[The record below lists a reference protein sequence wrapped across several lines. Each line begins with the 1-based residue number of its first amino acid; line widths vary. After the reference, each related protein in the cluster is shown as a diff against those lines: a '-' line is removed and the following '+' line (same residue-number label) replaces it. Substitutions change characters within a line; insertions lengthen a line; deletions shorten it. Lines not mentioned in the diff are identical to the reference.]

1 MSLSRATFLLSCY
14 MLFSITLQAQQSPP
28 TSIVPTSDPQ
38 AVAVVQRAV
47 AALTRGATVSDVT
60 LTGSA
65 HRTAGSDDEMGT
77 TTVTGTALGDSK
89 VSLNFPSGPRTEIR
103 NHSATPLP
111 VSLPAGVTLAAA
123 ATQPQPVDVWSG
135 ADGVV
140 YSMAQNVMTDPTWF
154 FPAITLGKI
163 AASPTWV
170 LSYVGP
176 ETHDGISVVH
186 VQAAQL
192 IPAVANAPQQLVD
205 TVRRLTRTD
214 LYLDSSTLFPV
225 ALAFNTH
232 PQENALIDIPT
243 EIRFSNYQSIA
254 GVAVPMQVQKYLN
267 NGIVLDFQFTSAAL
281 NSGLSASAFAIQ

>member
-192 IPAVANAPQQLVD
+192 IPAVQMSSA
-205 TVRRLTRTD
+205 TRRYRSQADPHRPLPRLEHAFPRRARVQHTPSRERPNR
-214 LYLDSSTLFPV
+214 YSHRDSL
-225 ALAFNTH
+225 L
-232 PQENALIDIPT
+232 
-243 EIRFSNYQSIA
+243 
-254 GVAVPMQVQKYLN
+254 
-267 NGIVLDFQFTSAAL
+267 
-281 NSGLSASAFAIQ
+281 